1 MSYTSLRNGSY
12 PSLADIAREETE
24 GGRLVVR
31 FLMSAMQG
39 DLEDAKPCHQLDAA
53 RQLLKLGSDDAR
65 LYVAENS
72 LGSSSNGNN
81 NRNIGSNS
89 HIDPNGNNGGKPP
102 LDQDLADFIRL
113 QTEGGRAA
121 VRFLVDVMQ
130 GSLQGFKPHHRL
142 AAAKEL
148 LWHCRDD
155 QPAPTNDEAAA
166 NDNCKCR
173 YVCGDCNCV
182 DCGDE
187 CRCDCHECYDYC
199 PDDCSSD
206 YCRCFCHRSGDNCK
220 CQCHDD
226 DDDNN
231 DDGKTTAPAKED
243 GADKLAD
250 LERDREQTEADET
263 ARTQPADETAEPP
276 TDQDDDSQQSDAP
289 QQSDS
294 PRQDDEE
301 VPWYDRPPVPLI
313 TMEEYDASRK
323 AQQDAGSEEPLPE
336 PSIESSHYER
346 EAMRKGVDIWRDP
359 ADSWISA
366 DVNPSSYRPSSRI
379 DSTAFPRGP

>member
-1 MSYTSLRNGSY
+1 MSCRVASKASSPTTGS
-12 PSLADIAREETE
+12 P
-24 GGRLVVR
+24 
-31 FLMSAMQG
+31 QP
-39 DLEDAKPCHQLDAA
+39 K
-53 RQLLKLGSDDAR
+53 
-65 LYVAENS
+65 
-72 LGSSSNGNN
+72 SSSGTA
-81 NRNIGSNS
+81 RRR
-89 HIDPNGNNGGKPP
+89 P
-102 LDQDLADFIRL
+102 
-113 QTEGGRAA
+113 T
-121 VRFLVDVMQ
+121 
-130 GSLQGFKPHHRL
+130 
-142 AAAKEL
+142 
-148 LWHCRDD
+148 
-155 QPAPTNDEAAA
+155 PAPTNDEAAA